1 MTSKTEDKQGLYLP
15 KLEESQ
21 VNAKLRSKQILRDI
35 YSVNST
41 MEMWLLLQQVD
52 AFIHSNTAVEE
63 EGTVDFET
71 TKKREVSK

>member
-1 MTSKTEDKQGLYLP
+1 MPEDKQDKEGLYLP

-21 VNAKLRSKQILRDI
+21 VNAKMRSKQILRDI
-35 YSVNST
+35 YSVNSP